1 MALIY
6 TNNVY
11 MQPLVAR
18 STNAIHALSN
28 LIISA
33 MELKEFTFQIEL
45 IYIESKVQG
54 HFYMCIYDVKLL
66 KLFEV

>member
-11 MQPLVAR
+11 MQHLVAR

-45 IYIESKVQG
+45 IYISEESPKSKAIFTCV
-54 HFYMCIYDVKLL
+54 YMM
-66 KLFEV
+66 